1 MGIETRLLSAAITV
15 WALAAPGRQPSLP
28 NPCVEFDRL
37 YAQIRDQKIPH
48 ESARAQ
54 VRELVPRIQ
63 AYFQARRATPTG
75 PENWRFPLEG
85 YGAESIGGKDGSG
98 YVATGYDYFDGY
110 KSHGHPGHDLFI
122 HDRNRD
128 ELDDQTGKPVAV
140 LSISTGVVVAIAAD
154 WPADSPLRGGRYV
167 YVYDPAARG
176 MFYYAHNRAVLVSPG
191 EIVTAGQT
199 IAYVGRS
206 GRNASAPRSP
216 THLHVMFLAID
227 EDGYPRPRD
236 IYADLLRLGQRHHA
250 DFALQHEGHEGHRDT
265 FF

>member
-15 WALAAPGRQPSLP
+15 WALAGPTGQTSQS
-28 NPCVEFDRL
+28 NPCLEFDRL
-37 YAQIRDQKIPH
+37 YAQIRDQKIDH
-48 ESARAQ
+48 VTARTE
-54 VRELVPRIQ
+54 VRDLVPRIQ
-63 AYFQARRATPTG
+63 TYLQAHRATPT
-75 PENWRFPLEG
+75 PRDRWRFPLEG

-98 YVATGYDYFDGY
+98 YVAAGYDYFEGY

-128 ELDDQTGKPVAV
+128 ELDDATGKPVAV
-140 LSISTGVVVAIAAD
+140 LSISTGVVVATAAD
-154 WPADSPLRGGRYV
+154 WSPDSLLRGGRYV

-206 GRNASAPRSP
+206 GRNANAPRSP
-216 THLHVMFLAID
+216 THLHVMFLSID
-227 EDGYPRPRD
+227 DDGYPRPRD
-236 IYADLLRLGQRHHA
+236 IYADLRRIGRRPRA
-250 DFALQHEGHEGHRDT
+250 
-265 FF
+265 